1 MTAEL
6 EAQPLMTHLIEFRKR
21 LLWVLLTMTIGTVIC
36 YFFAAHIYGFLVQPL
51 ADAMGP
57 NSTGRLIYTGLAE
70 AFFTY
75 MKVSFFAGIFITF
88 PILLWQIWLFIAPG
102 LYKTE
107 KRAVWP
113 FLIATPA
120 LFFLGGACV
129 YYVVLPMAW
138 PFFLSFQ
145 TTAAETVLPIQLET
159 RVSEY
164 LDTVMVLIFA
174 FGLAF
179 QLPVMLTL
187 MAMAGLVTEKGLI
200 SFRKYAVVVIF
211 VVAAVLTPPDV
222 ISQVI
227 LAVPLLLL
235 YEISIILIRHVRK
248 PA

>member
-1 MTAEL
+1 
-6 EAQPLMTHLIEFRKR
+6 
-21 LLWVLLTMTIGTVIC
+21 
-36 YFFAAHIYGFLVQPL
+36 
-51 ADAMGP
+51 MGP

-75 MKVSFFAGIFITF
+75 MKVSFFAGIFLTF
-88 PILLWQIWLFIAPG
+88 PILLWQVWLFIAPG